1 MNSVYHPSL
10 NNPPKYTQLNKPSN
24 YQKYGGVPKQ
34 IKGMS
39 NADDLISV
47 WNKFKSDNEPDL
59 IVNWNFTNPDKPVR
73 SNDGSKGYV
82 YIMNL
87 RSLYNPKVPGHWV
100 ALIRLDTEP
109 NYSKIYY
116 YDPFGT
122 ILSKRGVN
130 KLDCRYIL
138 ENVTKEQN
146 FNGENSDSCG
156 YYCILW
162 LLSWLRNGYK
172 NNKYDYVLFDK
183 KYNRFTDT
191 TPNDRYI
198 KMNLNAMETELA
210 NNIQSSKMLR

>member
-1 MNSVYHPSL
+1 MNSNINSCYFER
-10 NNPPKYTQLNKPSN
+10 
-24 YQKYGGVPKQ
+24 GGLPKQ

-47 WNKFKSDNEPDL
+47 WNKFKSDNEPNL

-73 SNDGSKGYV
+73 SDGSGNGYV

-100 ALIRLDTEP
+100 AMIRLDSSSNNKSNE

-122 ILSKRGVN
+122 ILSKRGVD

-156 YYCILW
+156 YFCILW

-172 NNKYDYVLFDK
+172 YNKYDYVLFDK

-198 KMNLNAMETELA
+198 KMNLKAMETELV
-210 NNIQSSKMLR
+210 NNINCSKL